1 MPVKQLNFKNTKY
14 FLSNDLIDIRNF
26 DPNLLRLDKIES
38 ANGNIYSVNYVRK
51 NPVEHLDPIYLFVKE
66 LYGFITQENSYS
78 KYLNIL
84 LVDANEDFLTMYKE
98 IWVAIKEEIK
108 KIYNG
113 VDGEYDKDYM
123 KIKFDSDDDD
133 DLPLNK
139 IMKFRTLI
147 IVIRHV
153 FERNGKY
160 YPQIFLN
167 GCLYEI

>member
-26 DPNLLRLDKIES
+26 DPSLLRLDKIES
-38 ANGNIYSVNYVRK
+38 ANANIYSVNYVRK
-51 NPVEHLDPIYLFVKE
+51 KPVEHLDPIYLFVKE

-78 KYLNIL
+78 KYYGI
-84 LVDANEDFLTMYKE
+84 LVDANEDFLTMYEE

-108 KIYNG
+108 KICNG

-160 YPQIFLN
+160 YPQIFFKWLFV
-167 GCLYEI
+167 